1 MSGLEGIAALGL
13 ACNVLQLIGTV
24 ASSIA
29 VAKNILKSG
38 TIDPDVEGRN
48 DDLTK
53 LFKDVKGS
61 LSQVPVREDDKE
73 LRDIA
78 GCILKITAELKTE
91 LTKISGSPSQGRI
104 RKVIAGT
111 IKAIVRQQ
119 KLERLEE
126 KVLAYQRTFELRLLI
141 SLRYDSPD
149 IFQQL
154 ELCMGRR

>member
-13 ACNVLQLIGTV
+13 ACNALQLIGTV
-24 ASSIA
+24 ASSITA
-29 VAKNILKSG
+29 AKNILKSG
-38 TIDPDVEGRN
+38 TVDPDLEGRN

-53 LFKDVKGS
+53 LFKDVKGA

-78 GCILKITAELKTE
+78 GHTLKITAELKTE
-91 LTKISGSPSQGRI
+91 LAKISGSPLQGRI

-119 KLERLEE
+119 KLERLD
-126 KVLAYQRTFELRLLI
+126 EL
-141 SLRYDSPD
+141 
-149 IFQQL
+149 
-154 ELCMGRR
+154 M